1 MSEEKNVIKELQ
13 DELFYKPKHVSEI
26 ISEEETKKADEFA
39 EGYKY
44 YMDNGK
50 TERESVEFFV
60 NKAKELGF
68 TEFDRK
74 KDYKP
79 GDKIYFNNRGKSVIL
94 CVIGTRPISDGV
106 KISAAH
112 LDSPRLD
119 LKPNPLYEDNEIAY
133 FKTHYYGGIKKY
145 QWTTIPLSLH
155 GVIVKANGESVNVCI
170 GEDDNDPQFVITDLL
185 PHLAQNQMK
194 QTMSEGVKGENLN
207 ILIGSRPFSKD
218 EGSEKVKLNIIKLLN
233 EKYGIVEDDFL
244 SAELE
249 LVPAFKARDIGLDR
263 SLIGAYGHDDKV
275 CAYPAAEAIFAVEN
289 PAYTLL
295 TVLTDKEEIGSD
307 GNTGLNSSYMK
318 YFISDLA
325 KMGGE
330 DPWRVL
336 SASECLSADV
346 NAAFD
351 PMFPEV
357 SEPKNA
363 SFVNRGVVITKY
375 TGARGKS
382 GSSDASAEYMGK
394 IRKMLNENDVVW
406 QIGELGK
413 VDIGGGGTVAMYVAN
428 LDIDVVDLGV
438 PVLSMH
444 APFEVIS
451 KLDLYMAYR
460 AFKAFFEQK

>member
-1 MSEEKNVIKELQ
+1 MSEKNTIKELQ
-13 DELFYKPKHVSEI
+13 GELFYAPKHASEI
-26 ISEEETKKADEFA
+26 ISDEEQKKADEFA
-39 EGYKY
+39 EEYKR

-50 TERESVEFFV
+50 TERESVKYFIE
-60 NKAKELGF
+60 KAEKHGF

-74 KDYKP
+74 KKYSAGEKV
-79 GDKIYFNNRGKSVIL
+79 YYNNRGKSVIL
-94 CVIGTRPISDGV
+94 CVFGTRPICDGV

-119 LKPNPLYEDNEIAY
+119 LKPNPLYEDGEMAY

-145 QWTTIPLSLH
+145 QWTAIPLSLH
-155 GVIVKANGESVNVCI
+155 GIIVKKNGETVEVCI
-170 GEDDNDPQFVITDLL
+170 GEDEGDPQFVITDLL
-185 PHLAQNQMK
+185 PHLAAEQMK
-194 QTMSEGVKGENLN
+194 RTMAEGVKGESLN
-207 ILIGSRPFSKD
+207 ILIGSRPFAKD
-218 EGSEKVKLNIIKLLN
+218 EGSEKVKLNIINILN
-233 EKYGIVEDDFL
+233 KKYGITESDFL

-249 LVPAFKARDIGLDR
+249 AVPAYKARDIGFDR

-275 CAYPAAEAIFAVEN
+275 CAYPAAEAIFAAES
-289 PAYTLL
+289 PAYTVL
-295 TVLTDKEEIGSD
+295 TVLTDKEETGSD
-307 GNTGLNSSYMK
+307 GNTGLNSSYLK
-318 YFISDLA
+318 YFISELA
-325 KMGGE
+325 VMGGE
-330 DPWRVL
+330 EPWRVL

-351 PMFPEV
+351 PMFADV

-363 SFVNRGVVITKY
+363 SYINKGVVITKY

-382 GSSDASAEYMGK
+382 GTSDASAEFMGK
-394 IRKMLNENDVVW
+394 IRRMLDKENVVW

-413 VDIGGGGTVAMYVAN
+413 VDAGGGGTVALFIAN

-451 KLDLYMAYR
+451 KFDLYMAFR